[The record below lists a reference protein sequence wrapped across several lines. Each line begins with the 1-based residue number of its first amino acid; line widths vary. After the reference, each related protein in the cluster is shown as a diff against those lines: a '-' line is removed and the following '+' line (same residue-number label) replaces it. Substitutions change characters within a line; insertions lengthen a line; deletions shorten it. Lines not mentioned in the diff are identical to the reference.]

1 MRIRS
6 NVASLGITALECSL
20 FRESP
25 PTVCLCSQIYCHL
38 LWPATDLKSLLI
50 CCHVSVEPVERW
62 QNVPYWM
69 LPGHPSHDPWEFT
82 LLIDLNLLKYAT
94 WISTQTPIYNCQCS
108 FQQRRVG
115 SRKLHWDHR
124 STLLVLQVCEKSFCC
139 MFLLWAFKLLSS
151 IISLSACRLY
161 TLSVYWVFLKAS
173 PNYGLCKYAQYIC
186 MNEIDKMLNLF
197 EQ

>member
-1 MRIRS
+1 MAS
-6 NVASLGITALECSL
+6 NRPQVITNMLPRKCWACWKMAKCSL
-20 FRESP
+20 LDAAMS
-25 PTVCLCSQIYCHL
+25 SIS
-38 LWPATDLKSLLI
+38 WSLRV
-50 CCHVSVEPVERW
+50 H
-62 QNVPYWM
+62 
-69 LPGHPSHDPWEFT
+69 
-82 LLIDLNLLKYAT
+82 

-108 FQQRRVG
+108 FQQCRVG

-124 STLLVLQVCEKSFCC
+124 STLPVLQVCEKSFCC
-139 MFLLWAFKLLSS
+139 MFLLWPFKLLSS